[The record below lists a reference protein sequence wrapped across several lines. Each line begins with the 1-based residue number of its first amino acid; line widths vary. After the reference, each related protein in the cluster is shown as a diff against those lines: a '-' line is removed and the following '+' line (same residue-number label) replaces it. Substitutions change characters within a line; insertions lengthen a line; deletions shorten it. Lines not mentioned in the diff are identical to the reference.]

1 MHLLNTSLQVSNCH
15 CIVVGSNST
24 ALSLAGWLV
33 QHDAHVTLFGSQ
45 QAEQAHITCIDRE
58 VTEDDINDC
67 WLVVASSSDPETNK
81 QLQNLC
87 NKNSRFCYCI
97 DDPQQSSWQVN
108 ESQPLQ
114 SRVALVGAGP
124 GDPEL
129 LTLRALRLIRQA
141 DVIVYDRLVS
151 KPIMDCCNPLA
162 EFIYA
167 GKAKADH
174 TMQQETINDL
184 LVRLA
189 RRPAKVVRLK
199 GGDPFIFG
207 RGGEEIETLAEQQV
221 PFEVVPGITAANGC
235 AAFAGIPLTHR
246 DYAQS
251 CVFVTGH
258 LRNGEI
264 NLNWQGLVVPYQTVV
279 VYMSLSGL
287 EKICQ
292 ALIQHGRDANT
303 PAALIQQGTQPQQKV
318 YVSTI
323 KDLPTLIAQNEVTAP
338 TLMIIGEVV
347 QLHDKLDWFLA
358 D

>member
-1 MHLLNTSLQVSNCH
+1 M
-15 CIVVGSNST
+15 
-24 ALSLAGWLV
+24 
-33 QHDAHVTLFGSQ
+33 
-45 QAEQAHITCIDRE
+45 
-58 VTEDDINDC
+58 
-67 WLVVASSSDPETNK
+67 
-81 QLQNLC
+81 
-87 NKNSRFCYCI
+87 
-97 DDPQQSSWQVN
+97 
-108 ESQPLQ
+108 
-114 SRVALVGAGP
+114 
-124 GDPEL
+124 
-129 LTLRALRLIRQA
+129 
-141 DVIVYDRLVS
+141 
-151 KPIMDCCNPLA
+151 
-162 EFIYA
+162 
-167 GKAKADH
+167 
-174 TMQQETINDL
+174 
-184 LVRLA
+184 
-189 RRPAKVVRLK
+189 
-199 GGDPFIFG
+199 
-207 RGGEEIETLAEQQV
+207 
-221 PFEVVPGITAANGC
+221 VPGITAANGC